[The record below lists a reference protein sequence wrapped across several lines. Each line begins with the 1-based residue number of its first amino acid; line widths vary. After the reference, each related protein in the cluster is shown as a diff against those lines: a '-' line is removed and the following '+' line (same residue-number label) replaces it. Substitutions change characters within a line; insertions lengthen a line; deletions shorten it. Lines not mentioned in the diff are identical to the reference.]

1 MSMAGSHST
10 RATRKEYD
18 STKSLYGI
26 PEESGWSIPM
36 PAIQAERARKNVM
49 AVYYTCLD
57 TAPADGAEIS
67 NTPDVEF
74 TTEDQYGS
82 YFDQRSVT
90 AMSDS
95 IRADGSMSELVL
107 KLDSLDDF
115 FDDRKPITT
124 REASR
129 GSIENREN
137 VYEQQTLP
145 ILHKSL
151 KRNASVTSFQN
162 GFSDTRFALAR
173 EPVVMNPGA
182 FASNPA
188 AVVTRPALHARQCM
202 MAAEVD
208 DELQLMRASA
218 GLLSDLQA
226 ALSKLLWK
234 RGDKGRVHNLV
245 RSRDLDHVI
254 QLIEPFQGEP
264 QLLDAHLKT
273 LLPPIV
279 EAYLA
284 FLQVQQ
290 AKSPSGLTVSLD
302 VAASKLLYTFCKV
315 RGEKIIIG
323 FLNNEPRYL
332 ELVLANLEDFRTLS
346 TESDTAWEK
355 SYVLLLWLTHLML
368 VPFDLS
374 SISAVA
380 QPPEVHEH
388 MSLQPQVPSIA
399 RRIIAL
405 SIHYLASATREQD
418 AAAKMLV
425 RLVTRPDMQRLEL
438 PAALVSWALMK
449 LLNPSASPSS
459 NLHTF
464 LGPLR
469 FLTGMTVSVDTPEV
483 ASLMP
488 SIYSVGQRLMDDAML
503 AFLSS
508 SAVTKKLVVKLL
520 RNMALLSLQ
529 CPFDGLIGF
538 LEASNVLEETIDYCL
553 QSLEDRDTP
562 VRFAASKALSMIILR
577 LDPEMGHEVIQ
588 AVLESFKE
596 DMPKSSSK
604 PDFGAANAL
613 RWHGLTLTLAHA
625 LFRRSASPQ
634 QLPEILNALLLA
646 LSFEQ
651 RSAVGIFKMLSLLVS
666 FAQTQANEHPIR
678 FIFIILLLLPLS
690 YFVTNEFIRK
700 NARIPGFN
708 GPPGKPVFGNI
719 PDIKYNASEKYR
731 EWSKM
736 YGDVYQIQLGN
747 IPVIVCN
754 SAEACRV
761 LFGHFSQALS
771 SRPVFYTFHKVLS
784 NTAGTT
790 IGTSP
795 FSDSLKRRRKGAAS
809 ALNKPSVA
817 SYVGH
822 LDVETLAFVKEGL
835 EHGAAG
841 TQSVDPMPMIQR
853 LSLSL
858 ALTLNWGT
866 RLGSRNDP
874 LFHEITEVEE
884 EISKFRSTSGNMQDY
899 VPFLRLNPFN
909 AGSTRAREM
918 RQRRDVYLT

>member
-1 MSMAGSHST
+1 GTPLDNKHLRMSMAGSHST

-188 AVVTRPALHARQCM
+188 AVVTRPALHARSVTSPMAAMHHMPRVITDLQSEEDTGDEPFSDDDLSISRMTTSDDALQCM

-374 SISAVA
+374 
-380 QPPEVHEH
+380 
-388 MSLQPQVPSIA
+388 
-399 RRIIAL
+399 
-405 SIHYLASATREQD
+405 
-418 AAAKMLV
+418 
-425 RLVTRPDMQRLEL
+425 
-438 PAALVSWALMK
+438 
-449 LLNPSASPSS
+449 
-459 NLHTF
+459 
-464 LGPLR
+464 
-469 FLTGMTVSVDTPEV
+469 
-483 ASLMP
+483 
-488 SIYSVGQRLMDDAML
+488 
-503 AFLSS
+503 
-508 SAVTKKLVVKLL
+508 
-520 RNMALLSLQ
+520 
-529 CPFDGLIGF
+529 
-538 LEASNVLEETIDYCL
+538 
-553 QSLEDRDTP
+553 
-562 VRFAASKALSMIILR
+562 
-577 LDPEMGHEVIQ
+577 
-588 AVLESFKE
+588 
-596 DMPKSSSK
+596 
-604 PDFGAANAL
+604 
-613 RWHGLTLTLAHA
+613 
-625 LFRRSASPQ
+625 
-634 QLPEILNALLLA
+634 
-646 LSFEQ
+646 
-651 RSAVGIFKMLSLLVS
+651 
-666 FAQTQANEHPIR
+666 
-678 FIFIILLLLPLS
+678 
-690 YFVTNEFIRK
+690 
-700 NARIPGFN
+700 
-708 GPPGKPVFGNI
+708 
-719 PDIKYNASEKYR
+719 
-731 EWSKM
+731 
-736 YGDVYQIQLGN
+736 
-747 IPVIVCN
+747 
-754 SAEACRV
+754 
-761 LFGHFSQALS
+761 
-771 SRPVFYTFHKVLS
+771 
-784 NTAGTT
+784 
-790 IGTSP
+790 
-795 FSDSLKRRRKGAAS
+795 
-809 ALNKPSVA
+809 
-817 SYVGH
+817 
-822 LDVETLAFVKEGL
+822 
-835 EHGAAG
+835 
-841 TQSVDPMPMIQR
+841 
-853 LSLSL
+853 
-858 ALTLNWGT
+858 
-866 RLGSRNDP
+866 
-874 LFHEITEVEE
+874 
-884 EISKFRSTSGNMQDY
+884 
-899 VPFLRLNPFN
+899 
-909 AGSTRAREM
+909 
-918 RQRRDVYLT
+918 

>member
-1 MSMAGSHST
+1 GTPLDNKHLRMSMAGSHST

-67 NTPDVEF
+67 STPDVAF

-82 YFDQRSVT
+82 YFDQRSAT

-188 AVVTRPALHARQCM
+188 AVVTRPALHASEGNVM

-218 GLLSDLQA
+218 ELLSDLQA

-234 RGDKGRVHNLV
+234 RGDKGRVHHLV
-245 RSRDLDHVI
+245 RSRDLNHVI
-254 QLIEPFQGEP
+254 QLVFFIEPFQGEP

-290 AKSPSGLTVSLD
+290 AKSPSSLTVSLD

-346 TESDTAWEK
+346 AESDTAWEK

-399 RRIIAL
+399 RRVIAL
-405 SIHYLASATREQD
+405 GIHYLASATREQD

-438 PAALVSWALMK
+438 PAALVSWALTK
-449 LLNPSASPSS
+449 LLNPSASPNS

-469 FLTGMTVSVDTPEV
+469 FLVGMTVSVDTPEV

-520 RNMALLSLQ
+520 RNVALLSLK
-529 CPFDGLIGF
+529 CSFDGLIGF
-538 LEASNVLEETIDYCL
+538 FEASNVLEETIEYCL

-625 LFRRSASPQ
+625 LFRST
-634 QLPEILNALLLA
+634 QL
-646 LSFEQ
+646 
-651 RSAVGIFKMLSLLVS
+651 
-666 FAQTQANEHPIR
+666 
-678 FIFIILLLLPLS
+678 
-690 YFVTNEFIRK
+690 
-700 NARIPGFN
+700 
-708 GPPGKPVFGNI
+708 
-719 PDIKYNASEKYR
+719 
-731 EWSKM
+731 
-736 YGDVYQIQLGN
+736 
-747 IPVIVCN
+747 
-754 SAEACRV
+754 
-761 LFGHFSQALS
+761 
-771 SRPVFYTFHKVLS
+771 
-784 NTAGTT
+784 
-790 IGTSP
+790 
-795 FSDSLKRRRKGAAS
+795 
-809 ALNKPSVA
+809 
-817 SYVGH
+817 
-822 LDVETLAFVKEGL
+822 
-835 EHGAAG
+835 
-841 TQSVDPMPMIQR
+841 
-853 LSLSL
+853 
-858 ALTLNWGT
+858 
-866 RLGSRNDP
+866 
-874 LFHEITEVEE
+874 
-884 EISKFRSTSGNMQDY
+884 
-899 VPFLRLNPFN
+899 
-909 AGSTRAREM
+909 
-918 RQRRDVYLT
+918 